1 MDFGWRRPDHR
12 DGDGQLKPEHEHYTR
27 LPQDCGLTSLAPSQD
42 DAPLRRLAEIVESSD
57 DAIISM
63 DESGVITSWNPGAQ
77 RLFGYSA
84 GEVMG
89 QSIMLLWPPEHR
101 DDEGAILAKI
111 RRGERISHYETL
123 RQAKD
128 GSLLNISLTVSPLRD
143 AAGAIVGMSKI
154 ARDITARLRA
164 QQLLETQRRRLEML
178 ERVSKLIARDL
189 DLDRIVQTVTD
200 AATELSGAKFGAFF
214 YNVLN
219 DKGESYLLYTLSG
232 APRSAFESFGMP
244 RNTAVFDH
252 TFKGAGVV
260 RSHDIRQDPRYGRN
274 PPYHGMPAGH
284 LPVISYL
291 AVPVIGHEGEV
302 LGGLFFGHDQPGRF
316 DQEAEDN
323 VVGIA
328 GHAAIA
334 INNARLLKAAQNEV
348 ARRREAEEAKELLL
362 HELQHRV
369 RNTLGVVQAL
379 ARQTFKSAPKPERD
393 SFLARIEALAGAH
406 GLLTTNQW
414 DSASIAE
421 VVERGLRVFRD
432 RQDRFAVKGPLVQ
445 LPANKALSLAMVLH
459 ELGTNAVKY
468 GALSNSDGRVTLT
481 WSLPDDKPGCVHIVW
496 QESGGPTVVPP
507 SHKGFGS
514 SLISK
519 ALVADGG
526 SAELRYEPAGLC
538 CSFDICL
545 KDASAD

>member
-1 MDFGWRRPDHR
+1 M
-12 DGDGQLKPEHEHYTR
+12 KPEHEHYTR

>member
-1 MDFGWRRPDHR
+1 V
-12 DGDGQLKPEHEHYTR
+12 LKPEHDDYTR
-27 LPQDCGLTSLAPSQD
+27 LPQDRGLNRVTPSQD
-42 DAPLRRLAEIVESSD
+42 DSALRRLAAIVESSD

-63 DESGVITSWNPGAQ
+63 DVDGIVTSWNPAAEQ
-77 RLFGYSA
+77 LFGYGA
-84 GEVMG
+84 DEMLG
-89 QSIMLLWPPEHR
+89 QSIMRLWPAEHR
-101 DDEGAILAKI
+101 EEERAVLAQI
-111 RRGERISHYETL
+111 RRGERISPYETL

-128 GSLLNISLTVSPLRD
+128 GSLLNISLSVSPLRD
-143 AAGAIVGMSKI
+143 AAGAIVGISKI

-178 ERVSKLIARDL
+178 ERVSKLIAQDL

-214 YNVLN
+214 YNVLDN
-219 DKGESYLLYTLSG
+219 KGESYLLYTLSG
-232 APRSAFESFGMP
+232 VPRSAFEKFGMP

-252 TFKGAGVV
+252 TFKGVGIV
-260 RSHDIRQDPRYGRN
+260 RSDDIRADPRYGHN
-274 PPYHGMPAGH
+274 PPHHGMPQGH
-284 LPVISYL
+284 LPVVSYL

-302 LGGLFFGHDQPGRF
+302 LGGLFFGHDTPGRF

-334 INNARLLKAAQNEV
+334 INNARFLKAAQNEV
-348 ARRREAEEAKELLL
+348 TRRREAEDAKELLL

-369 RNTLGVVQAL
+369 KNSLSMVQAL

-393 SFLARIEALAGAH
+393 CFLARIEALAGAH
-406 GLLTTNQW
+406 GLLTDNQW

-421 VVERGLRVFRD
+421 VAERGLRVF
-432 RQDRFAVKGPLVQ
+432 QDRPERFVLEGPVVP
-445 LPANKALSLAMVLH
+445 LPANKALALAMVLH

-468 GALSNSDGRVTLT
+468 GALSNSEGQVRLT
-481 WSLPDDKPGCVHIVW
+481 WSLPDDKPGCVHVIW

-526 SAELRYEPAGLC
+526 SAELRYESSGLC
-538 CSFDICL
+538 CSFDICF
-545 KDASAD
+545 

>member
-1 MDFGWRRPDHR
+1 MFKPDHANQR
-12 DGDGQLKPEHEHYTR
+12 CW
-27 LPQDCGLTSLAPSQD
+27 PQDGGLSSATPSPD
-42 DAPLRRLAEIVESSD
+42 EAALRRLAAIVESSD

-63 DESGVITSWNPGAQ
+63 DVSGMVTSWNPAAQ
-77 RLFGYSA
+77 NLFGYRA
-84 GEVMG
+84 DEMVG
-89 QSIMLLWPPEHR
+89 QSITRLWPAEHR
-101 DDEGAILAKI
+101 DEEAAILAKI
-111 RRGERISHYETL
+111 GRGERISHYETL

-143 AAGAIVGMSKI
+143 AQGAIVGMSKI

-164 QQLLETQRRRLEML
+164 QQLLENQRRRLEML

-214 YNVLN
+214 YNVLD

-232 APRSAFESFGMP
+232 APRSAFEQFGMP

-252 TFKGAGVV
+252 TFKGIGVV
-260 RSHDIRQDPRYGRN
+260 RSDDIRADPRYGLN
-274 PPYHGMPAGH
+274 PPHHGMPRGH
-284 LPVISYL
+284 LPVVSYL

-334 INNARLLKAAQNEV
+334 INNARFLNAAQNEV
-348 ARRREAEEAKELLL
+348 ARRRKAEEAKELLL

-369 RNTLGVVQAL
+369 KNTLGMVQAL

-393 SFLARIEALAGAH
+393 CFIARIEALGGAH
-406 GLLTTNQW
+406 DLLTTNHW

-421 VVERGLRVFRD
+421 VAERSLRAFRD
-432 RQDRFAVKGPLVQ
+432 RQDRFVVQGDPVQ
-445 LPANKALSLAMVLH
+445 LPSGKALSLAMVLH

-468 GALSNSDGRVTLT
+468 GALSNAEGRVTLA
-481 WSLPDDKPGCVHIVW
+481 WSLLHDKPGCVHMVW
-496 QESGGPTVVPP
+496 QESGGPPVSQP

-519 ALVADGG
+519 ALVSDGG
-526 SAELRYEPAGLC
+526 STELSYQPSGLR

-545 KDASAD
+545 